1 MVNGFSA
8 VSFRTHRG
16 KDAKRH
22 SFLRL
27 IEFGLFRNIV
37 DKLSLNLRNI
47 LISRLEGEKKFLSE
61 LGDIRNFK
69 EGFNLKRSCRNSNSD
84 RRLYFLKN
92 INYNSDML
100 HHDKNNKGRLGILAQ
115 REAGFEPSPA
125 FVMLTG
131 VRKRLL
137 PLTKR
142 EGSDSVIS
150 NNYSDTNHSQLTTH
164 YSLISDTVFSRFTS
178 PFLHKRTA
186 FTLAEV
192 LITLGIIGIVAA
204 MTLPSVISKYQE
216 KQTVTQLNAT
226 YSLLSQAIE
235 RMVDDNGDI
244 STYGDD
250 ERTRV
255 TTLFLMLQNYIQT
268 TKVCPHNYKGCFDAS
283 PFSSLNYGYVLKNG
297 VAIRLI
303 NGGTC
308 EQDTT
313 MDKTGGWELNPNVKG
328 THYGTY
334 HHSCAYMYININGN
348 TNAKL
353 GKNTFLFAVV
363 QNGIVPVGGPKESTS
378 YNNIS
383 NCLNG
388 QDMSECG
395 AWIIYNK
402 NMDYLHCPEQLGWDK
417 ATHCK

>member
-1 MVNGFSA
+1 M
-8 VSFRTHRG
+8 HRG
-16 KDAKRH
+16 EEAKSVTEEDNLLRTSLLGRADCSLRAQEAHGGVEPTEH
-22 SFLRL
+22 SVDPL
-27 IEFGLFRNIV
+27 IANNQAESSCLSVASYRYERRGE
-37 DKLSLNLRNI
+37 DKYNTSIPLSRSSNTHLAFAKNYDLSLGEVSVTTHDNNLTQ
-47 LISRLEGEKKFLSE
+47 LQGK
-61 LGDIRNFK
+61 
-69 EGFNLKRSCRNSNSD
+69 
-84 RRLYFLKN
+84 
-92 INYNSDML
+92 
-100 HHDKNNKGRLGILAQ
+100 KNNPP
-115 REAGFEPSPA
+115 ETVHSP
-125 FVMLTG
+125 
-131 VRKRLL
+131 
-137 PLTKR
+137 
-142 EGSDSVIS
+142 
-150 NNYSDTNHSQLTTH
+150 LTTH
-164 YSLISDTVFSRFTS
+164 NSLKNV
-178 PFLHKRTA
+178 A

-192 LITLGIIGIVAA
+192 LITLGIIGVVAA
-204 MTLPSVISKYQE
+204 FTLPSVISKYQE

-235 RMVDDNGDI
+235 KMVNDNGDI

-255 TTLFLMLQNYIQT
+255 TTLFLKLQNYIQT

-313 MDKTGGWELNPNVKG
+313 MDKTGGWELDPDVKG

-383 NCLNG
+383 NCLTG
-388 QDMSECG
+388 KDMSECG
-395 AWIIYNK
+395 AWVIYNK

>member
-1 MVNGFSA
+1 MP
-8 VSFRTHRG
+8 RG
-16 KDAKRH
+16 EDAKRH
-22 SFLRL
+22 
-27 IEFGLFRNIV
+27 GL
-37 DKLSLNLRNI
+37 LRNI
-47 LISRLEGEKKFLSE
+47 LISPLEGEKKFLSE
-61 LGDIRNFK
+61 LCELRNFR
-69 EGFNLKRSCRNSNSD
+69 EEYNLKYICRNSNFD
-84 RRLYFLKN
+84 RLLYFLKN
-92 INYNSDML
+92 INYDSDML

-115 REAGFEPSPA
+115 REA
-125 FVMLTG
+125 
-131 VRKRLL
+131 
-137 PLTKR
+137 
-142 EGSDSVIS
+142 
-150 NNYSDTNHSQLTTH
+150 
-164 YSLISDTVFSRFTS
+164 
-178 PFLHKRTA
+178 A

>member
-8 VSFRTHRG
+8 ASFKTHRG
-16 KDAKRH
+16 KDAKKH

-47 LISRLEGEKKFLSE
+47 LISPLEGEKKFLSE
-61 LGDIRNFK
+61 LNELRNFR
-69 EGFNLKRSCRNSNSD
+69 EGFNLKHSCRNSNSD
-84 RRLYFLKN
+84 LLKQLRCIPLNKFL
-92 INYNSDML
+92 ML
-100 HHDKNNKGRLGILAQ
+100 
-115 REAGFEPSPA
+115 E
-125 FVMLTG
+125 
-131 VRKRLL
+131 RKLNL
-137 PLTKR
+137 
-142 EGSDSVIS
+142 E
-150 NNYSDTNHSQLTTH
+150 
-164 YSLISDTVFSRFTS
+164 TVFSR
-178 PFLHKRTA
+178 KRTA

-192 LITLGIIGIVAA
+192 LVTLGIIGIVAA

>member
-1 MVNGFSA
+1 MLSGGGNRDEARDIVRGA
-8 VSFRTHRG
+8 GVS
-16 KDAKRH
+16 
-22 SFLRL
+22 
-27 IEFGLFRNIV
+27 
-37 DKLSLNLRNI
+37 
-47 LISRLEGEKKFLSE
+47 
-61 LGDIRNFK
+61 
-69 EGFNLKRSCRNSNSD
+69 CWYSN
-84 RRLYFLKN
+84 
-92 INYNSDML
+92 
-100 HHDKNNKGRLGILAQ
+100 
-115 REAGFEPSPA
+115 
-125 FVMLTG
+125 
-131 VRKRLL
+131 
-137 PLTKR
+137 
-142 EGSDSVIS
+142 
-150 NNYSDTNHSQLTTH
+150 TN
-164 YSLISDTVFSRFTS
+164 
-178 PFLHKRTA
+178 LHKKLA

-192 LITLGIIGIVAA
+192 LITLGIIGVVAA
-204 MTLPSVISKYQE
+204 LTLPSVISKYQE

-235 RMVDDNGDI
+235 KMVNDNGDI

-255 TTLFLMLQNYIQT
+255 STLFLNLQPYIQT

-283 PFSSLNYGYVLKNG
+283 PFSGLNYGYVLKNG

-303 NGGTC
+303 SGGGATC

-363 QNGIVPVGGPKESTS
+363 KNGIVPVGGPKENTS
-378 YNNIS
+378 YNNLS

-395 AWIIYNK
+395 AWVIYNK

-417 ATHCK
+417 ASHCN

>member
-8 VSFRTHRG
+8 ASFKTHRG

-22 SFLRL
+22 SLLRL

-37 DKLSLNLRNI
+37 DKLSLNFRDI
-47 LISRLEGEKKFLSE
+47 LISPLDGEKKFLSE
-61 LGDIRNFK
+61 FNELKNYRDGY
-69 EGFNLKRSCRNSNSD
+69 NLKRSSRNSNSD

-115 REAGFEPSPA
+115 REAGFEPS
-125 FVMLTG
+125 
-131 VRKRLL
+131 LL
-137 PLTKR
+137 SG
-142 EGSDSVIS
+142 EGIDSVVS
-150 NNYSDTNHSQLTTH
+150 FALKSKNLTTH
-164 YSLISDTVFSRFTS
+164 ENNLSCKKHSALVPQYHSNFFDMVFSRFTS
-178 PFLHKRTA
+178 YFSLNRKAA

-235 RMVDDNGDI
+235 RMVYDNGDI

-255 TTLFLMLQNYIQT
+255 TTLFLKLQNYIQT